1 MRPHIPVVANEFL
14 MSILNYWRM
23 EEGCLQDKVNN
34 RRREV
39 QAPDKSL

>member
-23 EEGCLQDKVNN
+23 
-34 RRREV
+34 
-39 QAPDKSL
+39 